1 MIGLLATLLLHTPP
15 ATLLVS
21 TPRGETRLPLSLERG
36 SAAVAAPL
44 LTDPLGLVIAV
55 DGDSTLL
62 RLNGATF
69 VVRAGTPFA
78 RADSLLCPLLA
89 EPYVVRDTLF
99 LPLAFLSECLP
110 RALAPRYTWVAG
122 ETRLIEAAP
131 VANAIVVP
139 PPPAPAVT
147 APVNPL
153 TGLRLRHVV
162 AVDAGHGGVDP
173 GNPGVFFPRGVT
185 EKDITLDIARL
196 LRAELMRRGITVVMT
211 RTADTLIDL
220 QDRPGYCTDACD
232 LFVSIHVN
240 SMPVG
245 RRQGLADGVETY
257 YLQEAKT
264 EDQRRVAKMENDA
277 VRFQADVS
285 STAGS
290 PLAWILKDMQ
300 MNEYLRES
308 ANLAA
313 MVQGDVAK
321 IHPGDNRGVQ
331 QAPFLVL
338 SAAHRPAIL
347 VETGFSTNRDDGAFL
362 VSKLGQH
369 KIASAIADGIV
380 EYLRGFERKLAVIG
394 GGGPAR

>member
-1 MIGLLATLLLHTPP
+1 VIALLASLFLHAPP

-21 TPRGETRLPLSLERG
+21 TPRGDTRVPLSLERG

-44 LTDPLGLVIAV
+44 LADPLGLVITLE
-55 DGDSTLL
+55 GDSAVL
-62 RLNGATF
+62 RLGAATF
-69 VVRAGTPFA
+69 VLRPGTPFA

-89 EPYVVRDTLF
+89 ESYVVRDTLF
-99 LPLAFLSECLP
+99 LPLAFLADCVP
-110 RALAPRYTWVAG
+110 RALAPRYTWVPA

-131 VANAIVVP
+131 VAAAIVVP
-139 PPPAPAVT
+139 PPAPVA
-147 APVNPL
+147 AAAVNPL

-173 GNPGVFFPRGVT
+173 GNPGVFFPHGIT

-196 LRAELMRRGITVVMT
+196 LRAELMRRGIAVVMT
-211 RTADTLIDL
+211 RAADTLIDL

-245 RRQGLADGVETY
+245 RNQSRADGVETY

-285 STAGS
+285 TTAGS

-308 ANLAA
+308 ANLAGI
-313 MVQGDVAK
+313 VQGDVAK

-338 SAAHRPAIL
+338 SAARRPAIL

-362 VSKLGQH
+362 TSKLGQH

-380 EYLRGFERKLAVIG
+380 EYLRGFERKLAVAG
-394 GGGPAR
+394 GGGPPR

>member
-1 MIGLLATLLLHTPP
+1 VIALLASLLLQTPP
-15 ATLLVS
+15 ATLLLS
-21 TPRGETRLPLSLERG
+21 TPRGETRLPISLERG

-44 LTDPLGLVIAV
+44 LADPLGLVLTFA
-55 DGDSTLL
+55 GDSATL
-62 RLNGATF
+62 RLGAVTF
-69 VVRAGTPFA
+69 VLRPGTPFA
-78 RADSLLCPLLA
+78 RADTLLCPLLA
-89 EPYVVRDTLF
+89 EPYVARDTLF
-99 LPLAFLSECLP
+99 VPLAFLSECVP
-110 RALAPRYTWVAG
+110 RALAPRYTWVPG

-131 VANAIVVP
+131 VATAIVVP
-139 PPPAPAVT
+139 PPTPIAATPA
-147 APVNPL
+147 NPL

-196 LRAELMRRGITVVMT
+196 LRAELLRRGISVVMT

-220 QDRPGYCTDACD
+220 QDRPGYCTDTCD

-245 RRQGLADGVETY
+245 RNQSRADGVETY
-257 YLQEAKT
+257 YLHEAKT

-313 MVQGDVAK
+313 IVQGDVAR

-338 SAAHRPAIL
+338 SAARRPAIL

-362 VSKLGQH
+362 ASKLGQH

-380 EYLRGFERKLAVIG
+380 EYLRGFERKVAVAG
-394 GGGPAR
+394 DGVPAR

>member
-1 MIGLLATLLLHTPP
+1 MIGLLASLLLHTPP

-36 SAAVAAPL
+36 SAAVAVPL
-44 LTDPLGLVIAV
+44 LAEPLGLVITTG
-55 DGDSTLL
+55 GDSTLL
-62 RLNGATF
+62 RLDGATF
-69 VVRAGTPFA
+69 VLRTGTPFA

-89 EPYVVRDTLF
+89 DPYVARDTLF
-99 LPLAFLSECLP
+99 VPLAFLSECLP
-110 RALAPRYTWVAG
+110 RALAPRYTWVPA
-122 ETRLIEAAP
+122 ETRLIEASP

-139 PPPAPAVT
+139 PPASVVAG
-147 APVNPL
+147 AVNPL

-245 RRQGLADGVETY
+245 RRQGFANGVETY

-285 STAGS
+285 SSAGS

-308 ANLAA
+308 ASLASL
-313 MVQGDVAK
+313 VQEDVAK

-362 VSKLGQH
+362 NSKLGQH

-380 EYLRGFERKLAVIG
+380 EYLRGFERKVAVSG